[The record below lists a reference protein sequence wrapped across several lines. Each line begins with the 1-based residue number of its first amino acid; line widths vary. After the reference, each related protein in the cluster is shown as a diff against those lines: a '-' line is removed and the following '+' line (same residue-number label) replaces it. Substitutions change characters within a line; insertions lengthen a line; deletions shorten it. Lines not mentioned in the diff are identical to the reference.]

1 MPNQPKTPM
10 RSFRISDELYDYLA
24 ALAKTQGRTV
34 TDVVR
39 EALETYVKKH
49 QK

>member
-10 RSFRISDELYDYLA
+10 RSFRIPDDLYEAAQRKARDE
-24 ALAKTQGRTV
+24 GRTV

-39 EALETYVKKH
+39 EALETYVLDAD
-49 QK
+49 